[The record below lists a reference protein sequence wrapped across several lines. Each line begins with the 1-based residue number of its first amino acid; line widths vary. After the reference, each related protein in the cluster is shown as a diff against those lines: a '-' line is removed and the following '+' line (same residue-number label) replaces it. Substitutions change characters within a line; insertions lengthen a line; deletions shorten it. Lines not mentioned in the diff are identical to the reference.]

1 MGEPQGLVR
10 AAGAVLWRRAGA
22 VVEVALVHRPKYDD
36 WTFPKGKCKNGEHLL
51 RTVVREVTEET
62 GIVPVLGRR
71 LPSTTYLNDNRAK
84 RVDYWAAQV
93 RTVGEFVPNDEV
105 DQVAWVPTSQALSL
119 LTYERDAE
127 LLRGFVPEA
136 TAAVIVLRHAS
147 AGEKRYW
154 HGSDLLRPLDARGR
168 FEAPELTA
176 LLGAYGPSR
185 IISSATA
192 RCVETILPYAVDEG
206 LPVTTDLAF
215 TVDSEQVGQA
225 AERLASLVSSENLI
239 VCTHGET
246 VPTLVTSLCARFEEK
261 VPDDPSLRKASF
273 WVFQVTP
280 DKLVSSERHS
290 VQRLGYLHRC
300 SNVIN
305 NLG

>member
-10 AAGAVLWRRAGA
+10 AAGAVLWRQAGA

-71 LPSTTYLNDNRAK
+71 LPSTAYLNDNRAK

-93 RTVGEFVPNDEV
+93 RTAGEFEPSDEV
-105 DQVAWVPTSQALSL
+105 DQVAWVTIQQALSL
-119 LTYERDAE
+119 LTYERDSE

-136 TAAVIVLRHAS
+136 TATVIVLRHAS

-168 FEAPELTA
+168 FEAEELAA
-176 LLGAYGPSR
+176 LLSVYGPAR
-185 IISSATA
+185 IVSSATA
-192 RCVETILPYAVDEG
+192 RCVETVLPYAVAEG
-206 LPVTTDLAF
+206 LSLTTDLAF
-215 TVDSEQVGQA
+215 TVDSERIGEA
-225 AERLASLVSSENLI
+225 AERLASLTGGESLI
-239 VCTHGET
+239 VCTHGEV
-246 VPTLVTSLCARFEEK
+246 VPTLVTSLCTRSEEK
-261 VPDDPSLRKASF
+261 VPDDPALRKASF
-273 WVFQVTP
+273 WVFQLTP
-280 DKLVSSERHS
+280 DKLVSTERHS
-290 VQRLGYLHRC
+290 VPR
-300 SNVIN
+300 
-305 NLG
+305 